1 LTLDNPETIEYLE
14 QLDKESRAIRN
25 ESMKLSWWMRGG
37 ATYED
42 IIMMSRSERDMIG
55 KLIEDNM
62 EATKKSGLPFF

>member
-1 LTLDNPETIEYLE
+1 MTLDNPETVEYLE

>member
-1 LTLDNPETIEYLE
+1 LTLDNPETVEYLE

>member
-1 LTLDNPETIEYLE
+1 MTLDNPETVEYLE

-62 EATKKSGLPFF
+62 EATKKSGMPFF

>member
-1 LTLDNPETIEYLE
+1 MTLDNPEIVEYLE

>member
-1 LTLDNPETIEYLE
+1 
-14 QLDKESRAIRN
+14 
-25 ESMKLSWWMRGG
+25 MKLSWWMRGG

>member
-1 LTLDNPETIEYLE
+1 MTLDNPETIEYLE